1 MRSAPENKLSK
12 QAVKAWRI
20 TRAVKCIL
28 FSIGF
33 LVIINLLGARVTG
46 WIFIGFAIILVIV
59 SAACIYI
66 IPEIRIQRWRYQVDE
81 FEVDLQ
87 KGLIIISRT
96 LIPIKRV
103 QHVRTRQGPVSRLF
117 GIADVNIS
125 TAATTHRIPSLDL
138 KTADILRDRISKLA
152 QLAEDDV

>member
-1 MRSAPENKLSK
+1 MRSAPANKLSK
-12 QAVKAWRI
+12 KALKAWRI

-33 LVIINLLGARVTG
+33 LIIIALLGARLAG
-46 WIFIGFAIILVIV
+46 WIFIGFAIILAIV

-87 KGLIIISRT
+87 KGIIIISRT

-103 QHVRTRQGPVSRLF
+103 QHVRTRQGPVSRFF

-125 TAATTHRIPSLDL
+125 TPATTHRIPSLDL